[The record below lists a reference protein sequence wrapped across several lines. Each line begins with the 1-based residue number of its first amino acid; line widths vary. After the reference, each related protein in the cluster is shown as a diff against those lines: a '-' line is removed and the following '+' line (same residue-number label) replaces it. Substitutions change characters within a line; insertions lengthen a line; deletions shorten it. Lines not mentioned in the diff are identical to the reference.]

1 MKLYYRMSV
10 SKTYQN
16 APKSIV
22 VMISKDDVKTDLTN
36 LRIQVNLTKLF
47 VLVRKNKYL
56 CTNKRKKYR
65 EKNKEEKEEH
75 RTDAYR

>member
-1 MKLYYRMSV
+1 MIV
-10 SKTYQN
+10 SKAYQN
-16 APKSIV
+16 IPKPIV
-22 VMISKDDVKTDLTN
+22 VMISKDSMKTDLTN

-65 EKNKEEKEEH
+65 EKDKEE
-75 RTDAYR
+75 